1 MSDVLERAKVLRAD
15 PNVHYNCAQAVLI
28 PFAERAGLS
37 AEQANAIATH
47 FGSGMRSGLTCGAV
61 TGGLMALGIS
71 GASDSAA
78 AHEFMRRMKAGHDG
92 VIDCAHLLAANAKT
106 GTPKKVHCDG
116 MVFEAV
122 TIVAEMLKA
131 RGMLSE

>member
-1 MSDVLERAKVLRAD
+1 MSEVLERAKALRAD

-37 AEQANAIATH
+37 AEQANALAAH

-71 GASDSAA
+71 GASDSAD
-78 AHEFMRRMKAGHDG
+78 AHEFLRRMKAGHDG

-122 TIVAEMLKA
+122 EIVADILKN
-131 RGMLSE
+131 RGLMEA

>member
-1 MSDVLERAKVLRAD
+1 MQTVLERAKALRAD

-37 AEQANAIATH
+37 AEQAYALAVH

-71 GASDSAA
+71 GATDPAD
-78 AHEFMRRMKAGHDG
+78 AHAFLRKMKAGHDG

-122 TIVAEMLKA
+122 EAVAEILKA
-131 RGMLSE
+131 RGLMEE

>member
-1 MSDVLERAKVLRAD
+1 MRA
-15 PNVHYNCAQAVLI
+15 
-28 PFAERAGLS
+28 
-37 AEQANAIATH
+37 
-47 FGSGMRSGLTCGAV
+47 GLTCGAV

-71 GASDSAA
+71 GATDSAD

-131 RGMLSE
+131 RGMLE

>member
-1 MSDVLERAKVLRAD
+1 MSEFLDRAKALRED
-15 PNVHYNCAQAVLI
+15 PNVHYNCAQGVLI
-28 PFAERAGLS
+28 PFAEKAGLD
-37 AEQANAIATH
+37 AGQAFKLAAH

-71 GASDSAA
+71 GATDSAD

-116 MVFEAV
+116 MVYEAV
-122 TIVAEMLKA
+122 VAVEAILKSK
-131 RGMLSE
+131 GLIK